1 VSERYGRSIVDAM
14 IAASALHADCETLWS
29 DEMHDGMNL
38 ENRLRIVDPSR
49 GRVKGDEGRTVTV
62 SGVPDWRS
70 VQSMPKIAA
79 LMIRRR

>member
-1 VSERYGRSIVDAM
+1 MFDAM
-14 IAASALHADCETLWS
+14 TAASALHADCDTLWS
-29 DEMHDGMNL
+29 EDMQDGMTL